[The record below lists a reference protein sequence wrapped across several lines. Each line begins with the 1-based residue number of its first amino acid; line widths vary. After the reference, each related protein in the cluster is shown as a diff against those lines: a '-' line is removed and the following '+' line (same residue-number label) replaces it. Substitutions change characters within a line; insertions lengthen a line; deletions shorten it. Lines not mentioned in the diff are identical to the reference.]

1 MENAAFAPRGAFQVA
16 PTLKYRRLD
25 AKESTPS
32 FDDVHSKTLI
42 PKR

>member
-16 PTLKYRRLD
+16 STLKYRRLD
-25 AKESTPS
+25 AKEPAPP
-32 FDDVHSKTLI
+32 FDDARSKTLI